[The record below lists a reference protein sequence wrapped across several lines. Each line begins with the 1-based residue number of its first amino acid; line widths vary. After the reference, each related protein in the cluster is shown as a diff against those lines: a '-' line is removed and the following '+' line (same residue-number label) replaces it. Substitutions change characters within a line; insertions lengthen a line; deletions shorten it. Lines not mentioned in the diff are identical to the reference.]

1 MTHSPLAPQL
11 RPRRRVNTTLPE
23 AAPGEAGRPRAS
35 TVRWALGSSVGCSSW
50 SSEAGSIR
58 RIASVAVDQALLG
71 QVDRDLQRGL
81 GGALAGA
88 GLQHVELVA
97 AGP

>member
-1 MTHSPLAPQL
+1 M
-11 RPRRRVNTTLPE
+11 
-23 AAPGEAGRPRAS
+23 

-58 RIASVAVDQALLG
+58 WIASSAVDHAFVG
-71 QVDRDLQRGL
+71 HIDRDLERGR

-88 GLQHVELVA
+88 GLQHVELVLLDRELDVLHVA
-97 AGP
+97 VVAFEPQTHRVELAGTLPA